1 MDHGDFVF
9 DAGIAAGCNGNA
21 SGDKPYI
28 RWFCREAVARAEHA
42 AAQIRN
48 VATLREW
55 GDIETVKWRLESS
68 WALLRALQDTLSELA
83 CAARLKPDVSAP
95 FSEAAERV
103 SSEFSRVE
111 RDYARASA
119 WFNART

>member
-1 MDHGDFVF
+1 MDDGEFVF

-42 AAQIRN
+42 ATQIRN
-48 VATLREW
+48 VATLRDW
-55 GDIETVKWRLESS
+55 GEMETIKGRLESS
-68 WALLRALQDTLSELA
+68 WALLKALQNTLVELA
-83 CAARLKPDVSAP
+83 CAARLKPEISAP

-103 SSEFSRVE
+103 SSECRRVE
-111 RDYARASA
+111 PDYERASA
-119 WFNART
+119 WFNAR